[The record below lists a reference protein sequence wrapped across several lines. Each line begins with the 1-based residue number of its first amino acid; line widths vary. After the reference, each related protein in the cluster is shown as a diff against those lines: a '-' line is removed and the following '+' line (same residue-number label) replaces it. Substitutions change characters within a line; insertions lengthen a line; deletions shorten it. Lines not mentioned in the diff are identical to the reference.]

1 MCEVQ
6 QTAGHVERGSPDS
19 DLSGAG
25 IKALFS
31 GALAEVLEDI
41 KPSGGVL
48 IIPPDI
54 TRFHSRGGLLAC
66 AAAEALEKR
75 KIRFAVL
82 PALGTHRAMSAAE
95 TRRMFPGIPEQRFL
109 VHDWRNGPV
118 ELGRLE
124 ADWVAGVTE
133 GAVRFDWPV
142 QVNRLLRDGGA
153 GLGGPP
159 SLIISIGQ
167 VVPHE
172 VTGMSGHGKNILVGC
187 GGKEAIDRSHFAGA
201 LYGMERILGRTDTP
215 VRRFFDE
222 GIRRFG
228 GLLPPVFWALTVLS
242 PKSAGERAAAGG
254 TAPGRAAVQNAALEE
269 GGDNLAVRGLYT
281 GFGRD
286 CFEKAA
292 ALARRVNVE
301 LLEEPVQKAVVY
313 LDPEEFRSTWLGN
326 KAVYRLRMAMAGGGE
341 LVILAPGLE
350 RFGEDGEIDA
360 LIRKH
365 GYRPAAEIQERTA
378 KDEALGSCPAAAAH
392 LIHGSP
398 EGRFTVRYCPGTR
411 PGGPSLS
418 RGEIESVGYEWGDLD
433 EALARYGAPETRP
446 GWNIRG
452 GERFFYAPNPALGL
466 WAAAEKAA
474 GLSDG

>member
-1 MCEVQ
+1 M
-6 QTAGHVERGSPDS
+6 ERGSPAL
-19 DLSGAG
+19 DLSGAD
-25 IKALFS
+25 IRALFS
-31 GALAEVLEDI
+31 GALAEVLENI

-54 TRFHSRGGLLAC
+54 TRFHSRAGFFVCVAS
-66 AAAEALEKR
+66 EALEKR
-75 KIRFAVL
+75 RIRFAVL
-82 PALGTHRAMSAAE
+82 PALGTHRAMSSTE
-95 TRRMFPGIPEQRFL
+95 IGRMFPGIPKQRFL

-133 GAVRFDWPV
+133 DAVRFDWPV
-142 QVNRLLRDGGA
+142 QINRLLRDGDA
-153 GLGGPP
+153 CLGGPP

-172 VTGMSGHGKNILVGC
+172 IAGMSGHGKNILVGC

-201 LYGMERILGRTDTP
+201 VYGMERLMGRTDTP

-222 GIRRFG
+222 GLRRFG
-228 GLLPPVFWALTVLS
+228 DLLPPIFWVLTVLS
-242 PKSAGERAAAGG
+242 PRTAGERA
-254 TAPGRAAVQNAALEE
+254 PGESGDGLAL
-269 GGDNLAVRGLYT
+269 RGLYT

-286 CFEKAA
+286 CFGKAA

-301 LLEEPVQKAVVY
+301 LLEEPVRKAVVY
-313 LDPEEFRSTWLGN
+313 LDPKEYRSTWLGN
-326 KAVYRLRMAMAGGGE
+326 KAVYRLRMAMADGGE

-360 LIRKH
+360 LVRKY
-365 GYRPAAEIQERTA
+365 GYRPGAVIRERAAG
-378 KDEALGSCPAAAAH
+378 DGALGSCLGAAAH

-398 EGRFTVRYCPGTR
+398 EGRFTVRYCPGTNAA
-411 PGGPSLS
+411 GPSLS

-433 EALARYGAPETRP
+433 KALGRYGAPALRP
-446 GWNIRG
+446 GWNTRG
-452 GERFFYAPNPALGL
+452 GERFFYVPNPALGL
-466 WAAAEKAA
+466 WAEKARFT
-474 GLSDG
+474 GSLLRG

>member
-1 MCEVQ
+1 VTGLTETGRIEQ
-6 QTAGHVERGSPDS
+6 GSPDR
-19 DLSGAG
+19 DLSGADL
-25 IKALFS
+25 KALFS
-31 GALAEVLEDI
+31 GALTEVLEDI

-54 TRFHSRGGLLAC
+54 TRFHSRAGLLAC
-66 AAAEALEKR
+66 AAAETVAGR
-75 KIRFAVL
+75 GGRFAVL
-82 PALGTHRAMSAAE
+82 PALGTHRPMTTAE
-95 TRRMFPGIPEQRFL
+95 TRRMFPGIPERCFL

-124 ADWVAGVTE
+124 ADWIAGVTE

-172 VTGMSGHGKNILVGC
+172 IAGMSGHGKNVLVGC

-201 LYGMERILGRTDTP
+201 LYGMERLMGRTDTP

-222 GIRRFG
+222 GLRRFG
-228 GLLPPVFWALTVLS
+228 GLLPPILWVLTVLS
-242 PKSAGERAAAGG
+242 PRTAGEKAARGM
-254 TAPGRAAVQNAALEE
+254 APGTRGAAPE
-269 GGDNLAVRGLYT
+269 GEDDDLAVRGLYA

-301 LLEEPVQKAVVY
+301 LLEEPAQKAVVY
-313 LDPEEFRSTWLGN
+313 LDPAEYRSTWLGN
-326 KAVYRLRMAMAGGGE
+326 KAVYRLRMAMADGGE

-365 GYRPAAEIQERTA
+365 GYRPGAVIRERAAG
-378 KDEALGSCPAAAAH
+378 DGALGSCLSAAAH

-398 EGRFTVRYCPGTR
+398 EGRFTVRYCPG
-411 PGGPSLS
+411 PSLD
-418 RGEIESVGYEWGDLD
+418 RRAVESVGYEWGNLD
-433 EALARYGAPETRP
+433 EALARYGAPSLRP
-446 GWNIRG
+446 GWNTRG
-452 GERFFYAPNPALGL
+452 GERFFYVPNPALGL
-466 WAAAEKAA
+466 WQSASRIAWEFR
-474 GLSDG
+474 GNGSFWS